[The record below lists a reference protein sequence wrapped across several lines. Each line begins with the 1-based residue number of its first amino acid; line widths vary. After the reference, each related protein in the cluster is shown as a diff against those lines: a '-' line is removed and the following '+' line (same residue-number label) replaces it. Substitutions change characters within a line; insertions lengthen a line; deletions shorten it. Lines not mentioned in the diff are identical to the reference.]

1 MNPMN
6 EVIISKA
13 TINIGVGE
21 AGEKLS
27 RAMTLIE
34 NMTGQT
40 PVKTYSK
47 VTNPEWGIRKRQ
59 PIACKVTLRGEKA
72 EDAIKM
78 VLEGINNK
86 LRPSQ
91 FDAQGNVSFGIREH
105 IDIPGMRY
113 DPDFDAQGNVSFGIR
128 EHIDI
133 PGMRYDPDIGIF
145 GMNLSI
151 TFEKPGYRI
160 KRRKIQKKSIPK
172 RHRITPEETMK
183 FMEEKFNVT
192 IAEEEDYE

>member
-91 FDAQGNVSFGIREH
+91 FDAQGNLSFGIKEH
-105 IDIPGMRY
+105 IDIPGMKY
-113 DPDFDAQGNVSFGIR
+113 N
-128 EHIDI
+128 
-133 PGMRYDPDIGIF
+133 PDIGIF
-145 GMNLSI
+145 GMNVSI

-160 KRRKIQKKSIPK
+160 SKRKIQQKKVPQK
-172 RHRITPEETMK
+172 HRISKEETMK
-183 FMEEKFNVT
+183 FMEENFKVNYVT
-192 IAEEEDYE
+192 E